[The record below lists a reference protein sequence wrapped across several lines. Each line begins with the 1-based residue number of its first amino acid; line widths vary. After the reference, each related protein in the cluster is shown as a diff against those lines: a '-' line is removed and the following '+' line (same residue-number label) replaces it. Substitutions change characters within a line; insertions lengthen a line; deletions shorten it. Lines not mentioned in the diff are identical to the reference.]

1 MREKAERPETSLITV
16 RTREES
22 AKEKEE

>member
-1 MREKAERPETSLITV
+1 MREKAERPETPLITV
-16 RTREES
+16 RKREER